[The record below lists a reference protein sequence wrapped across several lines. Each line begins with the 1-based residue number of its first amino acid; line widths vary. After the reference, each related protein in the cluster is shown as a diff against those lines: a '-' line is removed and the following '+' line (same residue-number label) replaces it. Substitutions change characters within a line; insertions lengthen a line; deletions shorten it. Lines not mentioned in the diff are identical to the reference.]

1 MVPKQCMTPIYLL
14 LNRNKSMTEIA
25 ILTYASRICISDEA
39 LKTLARLVHTDR
51 VQTTAARTKRALV

>member
-1 MVPKQCMTPIYLL
+1 
-14 LNRNKSMTEIA
+14 MTEIA